1 MVEEGTGRRESP
13 GRPMA
18 DTIADKFRRSGTLVN
33 CVQNDNLQITVI
45 RYYNN
50 VRSSRMARAK
60 QSKYIVLSNLCEIC
74 VAPTKF
80 ELVGDA
86 VGQEEGKRWAKCA
99 KCHHTM
105 MIDMMVIEGER
116 RAAKET
122 NVSVE
127 DCIPYSPKAIYTIG

>member
-1 MVEEGTGRRESP
+1 
-13 GRPMA
+13 
-18 DTIADKFRRSGTLVN
+18 
-33 CVQNDNLQITVI
+33 
-45 RYYNN
+45 
-50 VRSSRMARAK
+50 MARAK

-116 RAAKET
+116 RAARET

-127 DCIPYSPKAIYTIG
+127 DCIPYSPKRVYTIGDSIYHKTWDDVGIIRSKEIMSNGRAALLVHFEKNKEKRLVENLV